1 MQLHHILTE
10 LTAIAAQHDPHFPA
24 SLQTGL
30 SRADLQAELD
40 AAGFVHRPPQEWF
53 ALYGWHNGSV
63 QPDKQ
68 PFDTPLFHYH
78 CFLPVEAALAEWAR
92 RMETNRHHEPD
103 FPVFEPQLLPVFEF
117 EGEFYCIE
125 CGDTEQPRAPVW
137 FDFHGSILCYDS
149 LHAMLEAKLECHQ
162 TEGIYVRDADGWEDC
177 ADEAACAAVLLKHN
191 PCRKQELWNCAH
203 P

>member
-40 AAGFVHRPPQEWF
+40 TAGFAHRPPQEWF
-53 ALYGWHNGSV
+53 ALYGWHNGSA

-78 CFLPVEAALAEWAR
+78 CFLPVEAALAEWAW
-92 RMETNRHHEPD
+92 RMETNRHEPE
-103 FPVFEPQLLPVFEF
+103 FPLFEPHLLPVFEF

-125 CGDTEQPRAPVW
+125 CGDTEQPRAPV
-137 FDFHGSILCYDS
+137 
-149 LHAMLEAKLECHQ
+149 
-162 TEGIYVRDADGWEDC
+162 
-177 ADEAACAAVLLKHN
+177 
-191 PCRKQELWNCAH
+191 
-203 P
+203 